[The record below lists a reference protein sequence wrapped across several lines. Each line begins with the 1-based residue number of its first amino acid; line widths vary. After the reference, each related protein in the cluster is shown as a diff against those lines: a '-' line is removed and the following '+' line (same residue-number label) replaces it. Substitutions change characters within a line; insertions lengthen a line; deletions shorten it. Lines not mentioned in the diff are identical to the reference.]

1 MWRAWF
7 AAGYIEAV
15 SHAII
20 GNQVRVLNSPA
31 AVLTSKVSCSVAEQ
45 SLDTSVSEKAKQFAI
60 MSKSENLPHFNG
72 LQKTV
77 AVATPQ

>member
-1 MWRAWF
+1 M
-7 AAGYIEAV
+7 EAV

-45 SLDTSVSEKAKQFAI
+45 SLDTFVSEKAKQFAM
-60 MSKSENLPHFNG
+60 MSKSENLPNFNG
-72 LQKTV
+72 FL
-77 AVATPQ
+77 PLL